1 MQGVGIACAFQALM
15 RGACRIEVGQCNPAN
30 SLLNRLQQQTL
41 SRQGLLLQPVEQA
54 VCRIALTH
62 LDAARAAHERLK
74 GASDTDA
81 LHDFRVALRRLRSVL
96 RAYRPWLKNIPRK
109 LR

>member
-1 MQGVGIACAFQALM
+1 MVK
-15 RGACRIEVGQCNPAN
+15 R
-30 SLLNRLQQQTL
+30 L
-41 SRQGLLLQPVEQA
+41 SRRGLLLQPVGQA

-74 GASDTDA
+74 DASDTEA

-109 LR
+109 LRRRLRTRPMSRATPRS